1 MVQTAPGVGETT
13 PIFHR
18 VPAATDAIVT
28 PPSTAVTGAG
38 RPFPISNVAPIP
50 MAEAI
55 TPKSEDQIK
64 TPTNELFIIIVYV
77 FVP

>member
-1 MVQTAPGVGETT
+1 
-13 PIFHR
+13 
-18 VPAATDAIVT
+18 
-28 PPSTAVTGAG
+28 
-38 RPFPISNVAPIP
+38 